1 MDPPGG
7 EGGGGGDH
15 PVWRSQTSLTRGDDG
30 VKNIRFFGEFAAQ
43 EPYLLE
49 CSK

>member
-7 EGGGGGDH
+7 GGGEGVGGGG
-15 PVWRSQTSLTRGDDG
+15 GDDG
-30 VKNIRFFGEFAAQ
+30 VKNIRFAAQ